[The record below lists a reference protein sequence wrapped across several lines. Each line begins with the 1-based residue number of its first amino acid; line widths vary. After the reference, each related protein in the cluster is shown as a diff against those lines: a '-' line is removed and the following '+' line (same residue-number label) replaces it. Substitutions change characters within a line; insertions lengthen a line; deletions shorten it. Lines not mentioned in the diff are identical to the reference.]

1 MAKSPPASAS
11 NKSHPKP
18 ESYVR
23 FQLPQRFEHLLLLL
37 SFSTLAITGLAQ
49 RYATVPVGELTLRLL
64 GGIETART
72 IHHFAA
78 ITMMFESIYHIVAV
92 AYRVLVKRGSLS
104 ILPVPEDLKHLLQ
117 DILFYL
123 RLRKH
128 KGYYGRYSYAE
139 KIEYLA
145 VVWGT
150 IIMGITG
157 FMLWNPISTA
167 RWLPGEF
174 IPAAKIAHSNEAV
187 LAVLAI
193 LLWHFYNVHVRSFN
207 KSMFTGRLTR
217 EEMEHE
223 HPAELALIEEGKTNV
238 AIPPKVIRR
247 RQRIF
252 FPIALLLTVALTF
265 GVYAF
270 ISLEE
275 TAISTVPRA
284 ETAQVYAPRTP
295 TAAPTAIPSPTPSLG
310 DVQPAS
316 WEGSFGRMLNN
327 RCSTCHGITAVG
339 GVSFATYEDALA
351 DRPSG
356 PAIVPGDPEASVLVK
371 IQAQGNHPGQ
381 LTIDELNQ
389 VIEWIEAGAPRR

>member
-23 FQLPQRFEHLLLLL
+23 FQLPQRLEHLLLLL

-49 RYATVPVGELTLRLL
+49 RYATVSVGEFILRLV
-64 GGIETART
+64 GGIEMART

-78 ITMMFESIYHIVAV
+78 ITMMFESIYHLVTI
-92 AYRVLVKRGSLS
+92 AYGVLVKRASLS
-104 ILPVPEDLKHLLQ
+104 ILPVPEDLKHLFH

-123 RLRKH
+123 RLRKR
-128 KGYYGRYSYAE
+128 KGYYGRYSYGE

-157 FMLWNPISTA
+157 FMLWNPITTA
-167 RWLPGEF
+167 RWLPGEV

-193 LLWHFYNVHVRSFN
+193 LLWHFYNVHIRSFN

-217 EEMEHE
+217 EEMAHE

-252 FPIALLLTVALTF
+252 FPIALLLIVALTF

-270 ISLEE
+270 IASEE
-275 TAISTVPRA
+275 TAISTVPQG
-284 ETAQVYAPRTP
+284 ETAQAYAPRTP
-295 TAAPTAIPSPTPSLG
+295 TVAPTAIPSPTPSPG

-316 WEGSFGRMLNN
+316 WEGSFGRMFNN
-327 RCSTCHGITAVG
+327 RCGTCHGVTAVG

-351 DRPSG
+351 DGPSG
-356 PAIVPGDPEASVLVK
+356 PSIVPGDPDASVLVQ
-371 IQAQGNHPGQ
+371 IQAQGKHPGQ

-389 VIEWIEAGAPRR
+389 VIEWIEAGAPRK